1 MDYSRLDDKHLF
13 DEMEKAAL
21 AERLTTSPEW
31 QLLDEV
37 RKRAIDRWIDYFIFK
52 MDSNNVADIE
62 KVRSMISI
70 WKYDLFKSLDILKQE
85 GEMAFQEL
93 NFAGKLRPIP
103 EAKESG
109 VE

>member
-13 DEMEKAAL
+13 EEMEKAAL

-52 MDSNNVADIE
+52 MDSNDVADIE

-85 GEMAFQEL
+85 GEIAFQEL
-93 NFAGKLRPIP
+93 NFAGKLRPT